1 VKRLSDILPSAV
13 EQKDVLRAAR
23 AQALFGQWK
32 EAVGEVLSQKTVP
45 DRYDHGVL
53 WVSAESATWAQEL
66 RMREETVLARLNE
79 LAREPGLFR
88 QVRVSLRPRFR
99 DLMG

>member
-1 VKRLSDILPSAV
+1 MKRLSDILPSAV

-23 AQALFGQWK
+23 AQAVFGQWRD
-32 EAVGEVLSQKTVP
+32 AVGDVLAMKTLP
-45 DRYDHGVL
+45 DRYDHGIL

-66 RMREETVLARLNE
+66 RMREETVLERLNA
-79 LAREPGLFR
+79 LAGEPSLFR
-88 QVRVSLRPRFR
+88 QVKVSLRPRFR